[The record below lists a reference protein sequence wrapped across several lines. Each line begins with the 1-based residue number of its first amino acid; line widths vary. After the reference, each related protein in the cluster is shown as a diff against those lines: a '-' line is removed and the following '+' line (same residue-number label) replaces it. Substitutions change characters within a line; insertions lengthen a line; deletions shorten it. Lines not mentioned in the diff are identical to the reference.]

1 MKTVYLLLFCFFM
14 MADSLFAQS
23 LKNTEKIIQIYGEE
37 WYNLQ
42 ASNGMTLLELMDK
55 YIDFGFKVEKVDH
68 NKYSE
73 LAPLTEV
80 PLLSKNGSYISVQE
94 FLDDYNSSNFNPL
107 KYRFFPQ
114 ENIQVYKLNG
124 ADYII
129 YIIDQKTIMS
139 SK

>member
-114 ENIQVYKLNG
+114 DNIQVYKLNG

>member
-114 ENIQVYKLNG
+114 DNIQVYKLNG

-139 SK
+139 RK